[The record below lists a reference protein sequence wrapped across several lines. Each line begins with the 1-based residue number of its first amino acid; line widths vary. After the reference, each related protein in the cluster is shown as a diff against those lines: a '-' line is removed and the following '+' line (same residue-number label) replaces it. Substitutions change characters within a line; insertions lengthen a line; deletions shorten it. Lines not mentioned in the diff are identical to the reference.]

1 MKFKGK
7 KPSMKFLTDV
17 DDIQEVNGVN
27 LNRDTRIR
35 TKIKMYSTIKNKPVR
50 KLRRSRHKK
59 FETEDEAG
67 SSQ

>member
-1 MKFKGK
+1 MKFKAK

-17 DDIQEVNGVN
+17 DDIQEGNGVN

-35 TKIKMYSTIKNKPVR
+35 TKIKMYSSTKNKPVR
-50 KLRRSRHKK
+50 KLRRSRQKK
-59 FETEDEAG
+59 FETEDEGG